1 MSNLT
6 KDIKDLHTKKYKMLL
21 KEIKEDI
28 NETISHVYE
37 LEDLIC

>member
-1 MSNLT
+1 M
-6 KDIKDLHTKKYKMLL
+6 KDLHTENCKMLS

-28 NETISHVYE
+28 NGTISHVYE